1 MYMLEAL
8 TELRLIDNVKVTGV
22 SRWYAECLQS
32 CVNGKG
38 CPVLP
43 LHWRSRRIKNDRFGT
58 LRYKSERFDD
68 ELSLDWAEFAER
80 NNIELSDRLLD
91 FFKKHNAHFPR
102 PTPQ

>member
-1 MYMLEAL
+1 MLEAL
-8 TELRLIDNVKVTGV
+8 TELRLIDKVKVTGV

-38 CPVLP
+38 CSVLP

-58 LRYKSERFDD
+58 LRYKSERFDN

-80 NNIELSDRLLD
+80 NNIELPDRLLD